1 MSTFSQIQGEL
12 KKARADHSDLGKK
25 IFVLKQ
31 ELQLVEDRIQKLK
44 RTVSDG
50 NETSL
55 NEKRKL
61 EKRRRDIGEE
71 ISVLTNVNNDQRK
84 HANELFTNFIRLADP
99 TKQIEEISDAFPFL
113 LMPIRIE
120 TRFKEIKNNPPES
133 KLQLWVRIY
142 PDTCHIGLREEILSQ
157 FEVQNAKQFWME
169 MWQAGSNESQERGA
183 WKSSSCLKIT
193 SYDLSASSI
202 LEKPLPS
209 PSVLLV
215 GMPCGNN
222 PNP

>member
-71 ISVLTNVNNDQRK
+71 ISVLTNVNNDQ
-84 HANELFTNFIRLADP
+84 
-99 TKQIEEISDAFPFL
+99 
-113 LMPIRIE
+113 
-120 TRFKEIKNNPPES
+120 
-133 KLQLWVRIY
+133 
-142 PDTCHIGLREEILSQ
+142 TC
-157 FEVQNAKQFWME
+157 K
-169 MWQAGSNESQERGA
+169 
-183 WKSSSCLKIT
+183 
-193 SYDLSASSI
+193 
-202 LEKPLPS
+202 
-209 PSVLLV
+209 
-215 GMPCGNN
+215 
-222 PNP
+222 